1 MRPRPR
7 RWWSVRRP
15 SARVERQLV
24 LADLQLVAV
33 LEAVGLDPLAVDVRA
48 VQRAAVVDVPLVAA
62 ADQQGGVAG
71 GGGVVGEDLG
81 VGPAAD
87 AQWPARHREAPPP
100 PPPPAA
106 APRR

>member
-62 ADQQGGVAG
+62 ADQQGVVAG
-71 GGGVVGEDLG
+71 DGDVVEEDLG
-81 VGPAAD
+81 GGPAAD
-87 AQWPARHREAPPP
+87 AHSLAPPREAL
-100 PPPPAA
+100 PPAPA
-106 APRR
+106 ASADH